1 MREVYLY
8 QTVHILDG
16 ECLCLREH
24 LDVLDRWSRTLFG
37 CPGPQDAREVGTAI
51 AAVAGREAP
60 GQRPFEIRAAHP
72 AGIGLPAAGIRR
84 RFALPRLRPAQPDA
98 RSRDAAIRTAAVR
111 RPHLGT
117 RGRRRAGTAIR
128 RVAGCERRRTL
139 RPQRDSHGGR
149 RSGAVRHPGQAGL
162 RPAGRSEHRAQPCSQ
177 EHPRRRAG
185 TGRSAV
191 GRDDLPRMDEL
202 FFIDHRGV
210 TALSRCDGQP
220 YMAIFAERIAG
231 ALRGLFPNM

>member
-8 QTVHILDG
+8 QTVHVLDG

-24 LDVLDRWSRTLFG
+24 LAVLDRWSRTLFG
-37 CPGPQDAREVGTAI
+37 CPGPQDAREVGTAV
-51 AAVAGREAP
+51 AAVVGREAP
-60 GQRPFEIRAAHP
+60 GSDRSKFVRLVLPASGSLRLEFEGVSLYRGYDLRSLMPEAVTLQYEPPLFDAPTSAREAAVELARQYAGLQGASVAVRCDRNGTLMAADEASIGRSLAVRSIRAA
-72 AGIGLPAAGIRR
+72 GLELAEAP
-84 RFALPRLRPAQPDA
+84 
-98 RSRDAAIRTAAVR
+98 
-111 RPHLGT
+111 
-117 RGRRRAGTAIR
+117 
-128 RVAGCERRRTL
+128 
-139 RPQRDSHGGR
+139 
-149 RSGAVRHPGQAGL
+149 
-162 RPAGRSEHRAQPCSQ
+162 
-177 EHPRRRAG
+177 
-185 TGRSAV
+185 V

>member
-1 MREVYLY
+1 MPLPAGTPGRTRPLVAHALRVPGA
-8 QTVHILDG
+8 TGRPGGRDG
-16 ECLCLREH
+16 R
-24 LDVLDRWSRTLFG
+24 RGGGRTG
-37 CPGPQDAREVGTAI
+37 SPR
-51 AAVAGREAP
+51 
-60 GQRPFEIRAAHP
+60 QRPFEIRAARP

-117 RGRRRAGTAIR
+117 RGCRRAGTAIC

-149 RSGAVRHPGQAGL
+149 RSGAVRHPVYAPPGEASIGRSLAVRSIRAAGL
-162 RPAGRSEHRAQPCSQ
+162 ELAASP
-177 EHPRRRAG
+177 
-185 TGRSAV
+185 V

>member
-1 MREVYLY
+1 MPLPAGTPGRTRPLVAHALRVPGA
-8 QTVHILDG
+8 TGRPGGRDG
-16 ECLCLREH
+16 R
-24 LDVLDRWSRTLFG
+24 RGGGRTG
-37 CPGPQDAREVGTAI
+37 SPR
-51 AAVAGREAP
+51 
-60 GQRPFEIRAAHP
+60 QRPFEIRAARP

-117 RGRRRAGTAIR
+117 RGCRRAGTAIC

-149 RSGAVRHPGQAGL
+149 RSGAVRHPGQVYAPPVEASIGRSLAVRSIRAAGL
-162 RPAGRSEHRAQPCSQ
+162 ELAASP
-177 EHPRRRAG
+177 
-185 TGRSAV
+185 V

>member
-1 MREVYLY
+1 MPLPAGTPGRTRPLVA
-8 QTVHILDG
+8 HA
-16 ECLCLREH
+16 LR
-24 LDVLDRWSRTLFG
+24 VPGATRRPGSRY
-37 CPGPQDAREVGTAI
+37 
-51 AAVAGREAP
+51 GRRGGGRTGSP
-60 GQRPFEIRAAHP
+60 RQRPFEIRAARP

-117 RGRRRAGTAIR
+117 RGRRRAGTAIC

-139 RPQRDSHGGR
+139 RPQRDSHGEAALFAIRGKRVYVPPGETSIGR
-149 RSGAVRHPGQAGL
+149 SLAVRSIRAAGL
-162 RPAGRSEHRAQPCSQ
+162 ELAASP
-177 EHPRRRAG
+177 
-185 TGRSAV
+185 V

>member
-1 MREVYLY
+1 MPLPAGTPGRTRPLVAHALRVPGA
-8 QTVHILDG
+8 TGRPGGRDG
-16 ECLCLREH
+16 R
-24 LDVLDRWSRTLFG
+24 RGGGRTG
-37 CPGPQDAREVGTAI
+37 SPR
-51 AAVAGREAP
+51 
-60 GQRPFEIRAAHP
+60 QRPFEIRAARP

-117 RGRRRAGTAIR
+117 RGCRRAGTAIC

-149 RSGAVRHPGQAGL
+149 RSGAIRGRRVYAPPGEASIGRSLAVRSIRAAGL
-162 RPAGRSEHRAQPCSQ
+162 ELAEAP
-177 EHPRRRAG
+177 
-185 TGRSAV
+185 V

>member
-1 MREVYLY
+1 MSSTESASACGNTWPYSTAGRARSSGARGHR
-8 QTVHILDG
+8 TPG
-16 ECLCLREH
+16 RSGRPSR
-24 LDVLDRWSRTLFG
+24 RWSDGKPR
-37 CPGPQDAREVGTAI
+37 
-51 AAVAGREAP
+51 
-60 GQRPFEIRAAHP
+60 QRPFEIRAARP

-117 RGRRRAGTAIR
+117 RGCRRAGTAIC

-185 TGRSAV
+185 TGRFARRARRPAAH
-191 GRDDLPRMDEL
+191 GRTFL
-202 FFIDHRGV
+202 HRPPGRHRPFPLRRA
-210 TALSRCDGQP
+210 ALHGHLR
-220 YMAIFAERIAG
+220 RTHRR

>member
-1 MREVYLY
+1 MSSTGSASACGNTWPYS
-8 QTVHILDG
+8 T
-16 ECLCLREH
+16 
-24 LDVLDRWSRTLFG
+24 
-37 CPGPQDAREVGTAI
+37 
-51 AAVAGREAP
+51 AGRARSSGARGHRTP
-60 GQRPFEIRAAHP
+60 GGRDGRRGGGRTGSPRQRPFEIRAARP

>member
-1 MREVYLY
+1 MREAYLY
-8 QTVHILDG
+8 QTVHVLDG
-16 ECLCLREH
+16 SASACGNT
-24 LDVLDRWSRTLFG
+24 WPYST
-37 CPGPQDAREVGTAI
+37 
-51 AAVAGREAP
+51 AGRARSSGARGHRTP
-60 GQRPFEIRAAHP
+60 GRSGRPSRRWPDGKPRQRPFEIRAARP

-185 TGRSAV
+185 TGRSARRARRPAAH
-191 GRDDLPRMDEL
+191 GRTFL
-202 FFIDHRGV
+202 HRPPGRHRPFPLRR
-210 TALSRCDGQP
+210 AA

>member
-1 MREVYLY
+1 MPLPAGTPGRTRPLVAHALRVPGA
-8 QTVHILDG
+8 TGRPGGRDG
-16 ECLCLREH
+16 R
-24 LDVLDRWSRTLFG
+24 RGGGRTG
-37 CPGPQDAREVGTAI
+37 SPR
-51 AAVAGREAP
+51 
-60 GQRPFEIRAAHP
+60 QRPFEIRAARP

-117 RGRRRAGTAIR
+117 RGCRRAGTAIC

-149 RSGAVRHPGQAGL
+149 RSGAVRHPGNSPGRRVYAPPGEASIGRSLAVRSIRAAGL
-162 RPAGRSEHRAQPCSQ
+162 ELAASP
-177 EHPRRRAG
+177 
-185 TGRSAV
+185 V